1 MHFEKDGVAL
11 SDPSDRSPRLEDL
24 IGGSVQLGSLPT
36 IFYQINDAVE
46 NPESSFAEIGH
57 IINQDAGLTARLLK
71 IVNSS
76 FFGFS
81 SKVETITHAIT
92 IVGMVQLRD
101 LALVTAI
108 INNFKGI
115 PKDAVNM
122 HSFWKHSITAGLAGR
137 VIGVYLKE
145 ANPERFYILGLLHD
159 LGRLL
164 LYLTIPEEMSRVLIK
179 YSHGGLLYEA
189 ESEVLGWDHAEAGG
203 SLLRKWGLPDRLVEG
218 VLYHHNPSDAPCYP
232 LEASVTHVAD
242 ILAHTLEQGTSGE
255 RYVPPLNSE
264 AWKKLGLPAGIMPA
278 VLAQVDRQAK
288 EAVKVF
294 L

>member
-1 MHFEKDGVAL
+1 MHFEKNEISLKDA
-11 SDPSDRSPRLEDL
+11 SNRAPSIEDL
-24 IGGSVQLGSLPT
+24 IEGSIQLGSLPT
-36 IFYQINDAVE
+36 IFYQINSAVE

-57 IINQDAGLTARLLK
+57 IISQDTALTARLLK

-81 SKVETITHAIT
+81 SKVETITHAVT

-101 LALVTAI
+101 LALATAI

-115 PKDAVNM
+115 PKDVVNM
-122 HSFWKHSITAGLAGR
+122 RSFWQHSIAVGLAGR

-145 ANPERFYILGLLHD
+145 VNPERFYVLGLLHD

-164 LYLTIPEEMSRVLIK
+164 LYLAVPEDMSRVLIK
-179 YSHGGLLYEA
+179 YSHGGLLHEA
-189 ESEVLGWDHAEAGG
+189 EDEVLGWDHAEVGG
-203 SLLRKWGLPDRLVEG
+203 RLLRKWNLPDRLVEG
-218 VLYHHNPSDAPCYP
+218 VLYHHNPSGAPRFQV
-232 LEASVTHVAD
+232 EAAVTHVAD
-242 ILAHTLEQGTSGE
+242 IMAQVLELGNSGE
-255 RYVPPLNSE
+255 RYVPPLDGE
-264 AWKKLGLPAGIMPA
+264 AWKILGLPTSFLST
-278 VLAQVDRQAK
+278 VLAQVDRQAG

>member
-1 MHFEKDGVAL
+1 MHVEKDEISLGGPL
-11 SDPSDRSPRLEDL
+11 GKSPTIEDL
-24 IGGSVQLGSLPT
+24 IEGSVQLGSLPT
-36 IFYQINDAVE
+36 IFYQINEAVE
-46 NPESSFAEIGH
+46 NPESSFAEFGH
-57 IINQDAGLTARLLK
+57 IISKDTALTARLLK

-81 SKVETITHAIT
+81 SKVETISHAVT

-122 HSFWKHSITAGLAGR
+122 QSFWRHSIAAGLAGR

-145 ANPERFYILGLLHD
+145 ANPERFYVLGLLHD

-164 LYLTIPEEMSRVLIK
+164 LYLAIPEQMSRVLIK
-179 YSHGGLLYEA
+179 YSHGGLLHEA
-189 ESEVLGWDHAEAGG
+189 ESDVLGWDHAEAGG
-203 SLLRKWGLPDRLVEG
+203 RLLRKWNLPDRLVEG
-218 VLYHHNPSDAPCYP
+218 VLYHHNPSLAPRFP
-232 LEASVTHVAD
+232 LEAAVTHVAD
-242 ILAHTLEQGTSGE
+242 IVAQSLEFGNSGE
-255 RYVPPLNSE
+255 RLVSPLDHE
-264 AWKKLGLPAGIMPA
+264 AWKMLGLPTSFLSS
-278 VLAQVDRQAK
+278 VVEQVGRQAS

>member
-1 MHFEKDGVAL
+1 MHFEKDEVSLGN
-11 SDPSDRSPRLEDL
+11 SSDRAPNMEDL
-24 IGGSVQLGSLPT
+24 IEGCVQLGSLPT
-36 IFYQINDAVE
+36 IFYQINTAVE
-46 NPESSFAEIGH
+46 NPESSFAEIGR
-57 IINQDAGLTARLLK
+57 IISQDTALTAHLLK

-81 SKVETITHAIT
+81 SKVETITHAVT

-101 LALVTAI
+101 LALATAI

-122 HSFWKHSITAGLAGR
+122 HSFWQHSIAVGLAGR

-145 ANPERFYILGLLHD
+145 TNPERFYVLGLLHD

-164 LYLTIPEEMSRVLIK
+164 LYLAAPEDMSRVLTK
-179 YSHGGLLYEA
+179 YRHGGLLHEA
-189 ESEVLGWDHAEAGG
+189 ENEILGWDHAEAGG
-203 SLLRKWGLPDRLVEG
+203 RLLRKWNLPDSLVEG
-218 VLYHHNPSDAPCYP
+218 VLYHHNPSRALRFPV
-232 LEASVTHVAD
+232 EAAVTHVAD
-242 ILAHTLEQGTSGE
+242 ILAQALELGNSGE
-255 RYVPPLNSE
+255 RYVPPLDNE
-264 AWKKLGLPAGIMPA
+264 AWKILGLPSSFVST
-278 VLAQVDRQAK
+278 VLAQVDRQAS